1 MKKIIY
7 ISLLLIFGVSFSQNE
22 NSKRSDSIVWRKVTC
37 ENGTEQA
44 KIDFDSGIYN
54 CYSYGLIF
62 DKTPD
67 LSVYIQEYRRK
78 KYGIDTKNAGC
89 VITEFSKCYS
99 KTMKELVLKKFG
111 NDIFEKSRKEAE
123 ELYYKEKE

>member
-7 ISLLLIFGVSFSQNE
+7 ISFLLIFGVSFSQNE

-67 LSVYIQEYRRK
+67 LSTYVQEYRRK

-89 VITEFSKCYS
+89 VITEYSQCYS
-99 KTMKELVLKKFG
+99 KTMNDLVLDKFG
-111 NDIFEKSRKEAE
+111 KDIFEKSSKEAE
-123 ELYYKEKE
+123 ELFKNEKQ

>member
-7 ISLLLIFGVSFSQNE
+7 ISFLLIFGVSFSQNE
-22 NSKRSDSIVWRKVTC
+22 NSKNNDSIVWRKVTC

-67 LSVYIQEYRRK
+67 LSTYVQEYRRK

-89 VITEFSKCYS
+89 VITEYSQCYS
-99 KTMKELVLKKFG
+99 KTMNDLVLDKFG
-111 NDIFEKSRKEAE
+111 KDIFEKSSKEAE
-123 ELYYKEKE
+123 ELFKNEKQ

>member
-1 MKKIIY
+1 MKNIIY
-7 ISLLLIFGVSFSQNE
+7 LSFLLIFGLSFSQNE
-22 NSKRSDSIVWRKVTC
+22 NPKQSDSIVWRKVTC
-37 ENGTEQA
+37 ESGTEQA

-67 LSVYIQEYRRK
+67 LSSYIQEYRRK

-89 VITEFSKCYS
+89 VITEYSQCYS
-99 KTMKELVLKKFG
+99 KTMKELVLKKYG

-123 ELYYKEKE
+123 ELYYKDKQ

>member
-7 ISLLLIFGVSFSQNE
+7 ISFLLIFGVSFSQNE
-22 NSKRSDSIVWRKVTC
+22 NSKNNDSIVWRKVTC

-67 LSVYIQEYRRK
+67 LSTYVQEYRRK
-78 KYGIDTKNAGC
+78 KYEIDTKNAGC
-89 VITEFSKCYS
+89 VITEYSKCYS

-123 ELYYKEKE
+123 ELYKKEKK

>member
-1 MKKIIY
+1 MKNIIY
-7 ISLLLIFGVSFSQNE
+7 ISFLLIFGLSFSQNE
-22 NSKRSDSIVWRKVTC
+22 NSNKGDSIVWKKVTC
-37 ENGTEQA
+37 ESGTEQA
-44 KIDFDSGIYN
+44 KTDFKNGIYN
-54 CYSYGLIF
+54 CFSYGLIF

-67 LSVYIQEYRRK
+67 LSIYIQEYRIK

-89 VITEFSKCYS
+89 VITEYSQCYS

-123 ELYYKEKE
+123 ELYQKEKQ